1 MNREKVECEVEAIL
15 GNVPA
20 DIIDKVTTKILD
32 KNINIDSKEF
42 ETVVKALFKNLTEG
56 LKIKTIKLEG
66 NRFITENDQDD
77 TIGEIKEDGTV
88 VKEYYGQGLIYKNF
102 KNFEAKQGPCYI
114 AEYQGEKGAG
124 FHDNIVSD
132 ELKTKNFNDMVEG
145 EDYETYDTIIK
156 QVKDEYARRNQK
168 VSEQTIED
176 TAKEI
181 FYEVDWQYV
190 SSLLDEWLDAE
201 VDEVEYAVNIKNKE
215 TNEFIYQY
223 DVYATYDEALQSA
236 KTIDLK
242 AGEIYEIV
250 EIKYDENG
258 DELGI
263 NTITDSTLEE
273 CNSLK
278 ENYSLVG
285 IYTDEHGMEKKDYI
299 KDFDD
304 KGDIDKYMADNEDE
318 LKAKN
323 YDKIITEGFELDD
336 EETKFINNMVAKTKT
351 EIEDFLGYDLTEE
364 QFDDKQGLRL
374 AIKEIYEQ
382 MPNEELNKFEEVKS
396 VNKLKENRQY
406 TPVAKLETKQISNRA
421 RKLKESLS
429 QNEEDA
435 IYLAGDFGE
444 LLDTLDNM
452 KQDAK
457 VQRARNLTSHAYTHI
472 PDEEEDERLDE
483 IKDEVISILTESYN
497 DGWKPE
503 VDLYTKLMKEM
514 QDNLGISEYEIQK
527 EADAIKFRYNGKVYF
542 AEPRSTCQV
551 DIFDDNHKQI
561 GWGVVTDKIKQEVF
575 TDYITN
581 QDFLYQLVGGEYAG
595 TYTREE
601 AEKLPIREP
610 ELTDDLDD
618 IRARGGFV
626 HRKELD
632 NQFQFK
638 GYVGPM
644 WNGTKDGKGV
654 IRYETPEVN
663 DMLSR

>member
-1 MNREKVECEVEAIL
+1 M
-15 GNVPA
+15 
-20 DIIDKVTTKILD
+20 
-32 KNINIDSKEF
+32 
-42 ETVVKALFKNLTEG
+42 
-56 LKIKTIKLEG
+56 KIKTLKLEG

-88 VKEYYGQGLIYKNF
+88 VKEYFGQGLIYKNF
-102 KNFEAKQGPCYI
+102 KNFEQKSGPCYI
-114 AEYQGEKGAG
+114 AEYQGEKDTG
-124 FHDNIVSD
+124 FHDNIVDD

-176 TAKEI
+176 TAREI
-181 FYEVDWQYV
+181 FYEVDWQYI

-242 AGEIYEIV
+242 DGEIYEIV

-299 KDFDD
+299 KDFDN
-304 KGDIDKYMADNEDE
+304 KEDIDKYMADNEDE

-323 YDKIITEGFELDD
+323 YDKIITES
-336 EETKFINNMVAKTKT
+336 K
-351 EIEDFLGYDLTEE
+351 
-364 QFDDKQGLRL
+364 
-374 AIKEIYEQ
+374 
-382 MPNEELNKFEEVKS
+382 NESDGNAMCNEVK
-396 VNKLKENRQY
+396 
-406 TPVAKLETKQISNRA
+406 KLENKNKVDIKYKAIVENKVITNRA
-421 RKLKESLS
+421 RKLKKESLS
-429 QNEEDA
+429 SNEEDA
-435 IYLAGDFGE
+435 IYSAGDFGE

-483 IKDEVISILTESYN
+483 IKDEVISILTESYK

-503 VDLYTKLMKEM
+503 LDLYKRDIEAIA
-514 QDNLGISEYEIQK
+514 NSLGISPNEVQK

-542 AEPRSTCQV
+542 AEPVSMYQV
-551 DIFDDNHKQI
+551 DVFDDNHNQI
-561 GWGVVTDKIKQEVF
+561 GYGVNVEKIKGEVF
-575 TDYITN
+575 TEFTDNDY
-581 QDFLYQLVGGEYAG
+581 LYELVGGEYAG
-595 TYTREE
+595 TYTRAE
-601 AEKLPIREP
+601 AEKLPIK
-610 ELTDDLDD
+610 ELDLTPDESE
-618 IRARGGFV
+618 IRNNGGFT

-638 GYVGPM
+638 GYLGPM
-644 WNGTKDGKGV
+644 WNGIQDGKPV
-654 IRYETPEVN
+654 IRYETQQVYN
-663 DMLSR
+663 QLSK

>member
-1 MNREKVECEVEAIL
+1 MIIKPIKVE
-15 GNVPA
+15 N
-20 DIIDKVTTKILD
+20 
-32 KNINIDSKEF
+32 
-42 ETVVKALFKNLTEG
+42 
-56 LKIKTIKLEG
+56 
-66 NRFITENDQDD
+66 
-77 TIGEIKEDGTV
+77 
-88 VKEYYGQGLIYKNF
+88 
-102 KNFEAKQGPCYI
+102 
-114 AEYQGEKGAG
+114 AG
-124 FHDNIVSD
+124 FDREVSY
-132 ELKTKNFNDMVEG
+132 K
-145 EDYETYDTIIK
+145 
-156 QVKDEYARRNQK
+156 
-168 VSEQTIED
+168 
-176 TAKEI
+176 
-181 FYEVDWQYV
+181 
-190 SSLLDEWLDAE
+190 
-201 VDEVEYAVNIKNKE
+201 EYAVNIRDKNTDK
-215 TNEFIYQY
+215 FINQY
-223 DVYATYDEALQSA
+223 DCYETYDEALQSA

-242 AGEIYEIV
+242 DDEIYEIV
-250 EIKYDENG
+250 EIEYDENG

-299 KDFDD
+299 KDFDN

-323 YDKIITEGFELDD
+323 YDKIITESKKDDRFQANLSLHSKFGIDKGSKLIQELD
-336 EETKFINNMVAKTKT
+336 TA
-351 EIEDFLGYDLTEE
+351 LE
-364 QFDDKQGLRL
+364 QSDKQKIKKL
-374 AIKEIYEQ
+374 ANKIKKELSPNDYNSFVKTYYPEYIDVLEEKEIKVTE
-382 MPNEELNKFEEVKS
+382 NSHK
-396 VNKLKENRQY
+396 VNMIY
-406 TPVAKLETKQISNRA
+406 TPIVEHKVITNRA

-435 IYLAGDFGE
+435 IYSAGDFGE

-457 VQRARNLTSHAYTHI
+457 VQRARNLASHAYTHI

-483 IKDEVISILTESYN
+483 IKDEVISILTESNKIEDLTEVKAVNNIIWTNGFTLSKLRDAIKNDFDSIKETIDICDIEDREDGTSVYLAKYN
-497 DGWKPE
+497 GHLYLTLSRHNKNDYDNDFENTATVYVNEDKVANSTEEEFIKYINYLYKYLKGLDKPIRLGGKKTENLDAILTESLRDGWKPD

-527 EADAIKFRYNGKVYF
+527 EADAIKFRYNGEVYF

-575 TDYITN
+575 TDYVTN

-638 GYVGPM
+638 GYMGPM

>member
-1 MNREKVECEVEAIL
+1 MIIKPIKVE
-15 GNVPA
+15 N
-20 DIIDKVTTKILD
+20 
-32 KNINIDSKEF
+32 
-42 ETVVKALFKNLTEG
+42 
-56 LKIKTIKLEG
+56 
-66 NRFITENDQDD
+66 
-77 TIGEIKEDGTV
+77 
-88 VKEYYGQGLIYKNF
+88 
-102 KNFEAKQGPCYI
+102 
-114 AEYQGEKGAG
+114 AG
-124 FHDNIVSD
+124 FDREVSY
-132 ELKTKNFNDMVEG
+132 K
-145 EDYETYDTIIK
+145 
-156 QVKDEYARRNQK
+156 
-168 VSEQTIED
+168 
-176 TAKEI
+176 
-181 FYEVDWQYV
+181 
-190 SSLLDEWLDAE
+190 
-201 VDEVEYAVNIKNKE
+201 EYAVNIRDKNTDK
-215 TNEFIYQY
+215 FINQY
-223 DVYATYDEALQSA
+223 DCYETYDEALQSA

-242 AGEIYEIV
+242 DDEIYEIV
-250 EIKYDENG
+250 EIEYDENG

-299 KDFDD
+299 KDFDN

-323 YDKIITEGFELDD
+323 YDKIITESKKDDRFQANLSLHSKFGIDKGSKLIQELD
-336 EETKFINNMVAKTKT
+336 TA
-351 EIEDFLGYDLTEE
+351 LE
-364 QFDDKQGLRL
+364 QSDKQKIKKL
-374 AIKEIYEQ
+374 ANKIKKELSPNDYNSFVKTYYPEYIDVLEEKEIKVTE
-382 MPNEELNKFEEVKS
+382 NSHK
-396 VNKLKENRQY
+396 VNMIY
-406 TPVAKLETKQISNRA
+406 TPIVEHKVITNRA

-435 IYLAGDFGE
+435 IYSAGDFGE

-457 VQRARNLTSHAYTHI
+457 VQRARNLASHAYTHI
-472 PDEEEDERLDE
+472 PDEEEDEKLDE
-483 IKDEVISILTESYN
+483 IKDEVISILTESNKIEDLTEVKAVNNIIWTNGFTLSKLRDAIKNDFDSIKETIDICDIEDREDGTSVYLAKYN
-497 DGWKPE
+497 GHLYLTLSRHNKNDYDNDFENTATVYVNEDKVANSTEEEFIKYINYLYKYLKGLDKPIRLGGKKTENLDAILTESLRDGWKPD

-527 EADAIKFRYNGKVYF
+527 EADAIKFRYNGEVYF

-575 TDYITN
+575 TDYVTN

-638 GYVGPM
+638 GYMGPM

>member
-1 MNREKVECEVEAIL
+1 M
-15 GNVPA
+15 
-20 DIIDKVTTKILD
+20 
-32 KNINIDSKEF
+32 
-42 ETVVKALFKNLTEG
+42 
-56 LKIKTIKLEG
+56 KIKTLKLEG

-88 VKEYYGQGLIYKNF
+88 VKEYFGQGLIYKNF
-102 KNFEAKQGPCYI
+102 KNFEQKSGPCYI
-114 AEYQGEKGAG
+114 AEYQGEKGTG
-124 FHDNIVSD
+124 FHDNIVDD

-176 TAKEI
+176 TAKEV
-181 FYEVDWQYV
+181 FYEVDWQYI

-223 DVYATYDEALQSA
+223 DVFETYAEAEKSA

-242 AGEIYEIV
+242 DDEIYEIV

-278 ENYSLVG
+278 KESKQYKFDGTDTFPKKIKARGGYVFSKVNDGTYENAFIPVYMNERG
-285 IYTDEHGMEKKDYI
+285 DETLMTQDDFNHCEVLEEKEVKV
-299 KDFDD
+299 
-304 KGDIDKYMADNEDE
+304 
-318 LKAKN
+318 
-323 YDKIITEGFELDD
+323 TENSH
-336 EETKFINNMVAKTKT
+336 KVNMV
-351 EIEDFLGYDLTEE
+351 
-364 QFDDKQGLRL
+364 
-374 AIKEIYEQ
+374 
-382 MPNEELNKFEEVKS
+382 
-396 VNKLKENRQY
+396 Y
-406 TPVAKLETKQISNRA
+406 TPIVEHKVITNRA

-435 IYLAGDFGE
+435 IYSAGDFGE
-444 LLDTLDNM
+444 LLDTLDGM

-483 IKDEVISILTESYN
+483 IKDEVISILTESYEN
-497 DGWKPE
+497 GWKPE
-503 VDLYTKLMKEM
+503 TDLYER
-514 QDNLGISEYEIQK
+514 DIEAIANNLGISKYEVQK

-542 AEPRSTCQV
+542 AEPVSMYQV
-551 DIFDDNHKQI
+551 DVFDDNHNKI
-561 GWGVVTDKIKQEVF
+561 GYGVSVDKIKEEVF
-575 TDYITN
+575 TDFNETGY
-581 QDFLYQLVGGEYAG
+581 LYELVGGEYAG

-601 AEKLPIREP
+601 AEKLPIKEP
-610 ELTDDLDD
+610 ELSPDDSE
-618 IRARGGFV
+618 IRNNGGFT

-632 NQFQFK
+632 NQLQFK
-638 GYVGPM
+638 GYLGPM

-654 IRYETPEVN
+654 IRYETQQVYN
-663 DMLSR
+663 QLSK

>member
-1 MNREKVECEVEAIL
+1 M
-15 GNVPA
+15 
-20 DIIDKVTTKILD
+20 
-32 KNINIDSKEF
+32 
-42 ETVVKALFKNLTEG
+42 
-56 LKIKTIKLEG
+56 KIKTLKLEG

-88 VKEYYGQGLIYKNF
+88 VKEYFGQGLIYKNF
-102 KNFEAKQGPCYI
+102 KNFEQKSGPCYI
-114 AEYQGEKGAG
+114 AEYQGEKDTD
-124 FHDNIVSD
+124 FHNNIVSD

-201 VDEVEYAVNIKNKE
+201 EEAYEEEQEELNEKINIPSKEDELDGCVKSEYAVNIHNKDRK
-215 TNEFIYQY
+215 TSFNKPEFDRQY
-223 DVYATYDEALQSA
+223 DVYETYEDAVKTVKTKEFKDDLKDYETFDIVKIYYDEY
-236 KTIDLK
+236 
-242 AGEIYEIV
+242 G
-250 EIKYDENG
+250 N
-258 DELGI
+258 ELGVD
-263 NTITDSTLEE
+263 T
-273 CNSLK
+273 
-278 ENYSLVG
+278 V
-285 IYTDEHGMEKKDYI
+285 
-299 KDFDD
+299 
-304 KGDIDKYMADNEDE
+304 
-318 LKAKN
+318 
-323 YDKIITEGFELDD
+323 DD
-336 EETKFINNMVAKTKT
+336 EETLR
-351 EIEDFLGYDLTEE
+351 EDNHKLENYKKVDMAYTPLTET
-364 QFDDKQGLRL
+364 
-374 AIKEIYEQ
+374 
-382 MPNEELNKFEEVKS
+382 KS
-396 VNKLKENRQY
+396 V
-406 TPVAKLETKQISNRA
+406 TNRA

-435 IYLAGDFGE
+435 IYSAGDFGE

-483 IKDEVISILTESYN
+483 IKDEVISILTESLR
-497 DGWKPE
+497 DGWKPD

-527 EADAIKFRYNGKVYF
+527 EADAIKFRYNGEVYF

-575 TDYITN
+575 TDYVTN

-618 IRARGGFV
+618 VRARGGFV